1 MKTRNNF
8 GIKTD
13 FKRNIAMKPNLGSL
27 FNEDIKLSKKS
38 LSKTKHKK
46 LAIIDDINDEEKKI
60 DGFYD
65 RFLKVLYN
73 DEIEKG
79 RGSFS
84 NHKKHKK
91 MHFHKRISAGILD
104 FTQKKF
110 QETTMNK
117 NYSPDKNIIKKNFH
131 HMGTTFE
138 PKLEEEKNNNEN
150 NEKSNKS
157 IKLYDDDKSEE
168 INIENLKSL
177 DCSKRKIKITEL
189 MKNDNIDYEINLNSN
204 REQTTKNDNNKD
216 FLENKLNS
224 NFIIF
229 NDNKLDDDKK
239 ENKNECNSNKDK
251 GFIIDVKK
259 KKKFFFCCLPIFN

>member
-1 MKTRNNF
+1 MKNHKTF
-8 GIKTD
+8 GLKTD
-13 FKRNIAMKPNLGSL
+13 FERNFAVRSNLGSL
-27 FNEDIKLSKKS
+27 LKEDIKLLSKKS
-38 LSKTKHKK
+38 FSKNKIKK
-46 LAIIDDINDEEKKI
+46 LAILDNINEEEKN

-65 RFLKVLYN
+65 KFLNVLYN
-73 DEIEKG
+73 DEMENG

-84 NHKKHKK
+84 NHKKQKK
-91 MHFHKRISAGILD
+91 MNFHKRISAGHLD
-104 FTQKKF
+104 FNQIKF
-110 QETTMNK
+110 HEIIMNK
-117 NYSPDKNIIKKNFH
+117 NNSPERNIVKKKNNH

-138 PKLEEEKNNNEN
+138 AKIEEEINNNGL
-150 NEKSNKS
+150 KSDKS
-157 IKLYDDDKSEE
+157 IKLNDDDKSEE
-168 INIENLKSL
+168 MNIENLKSL
-177 DCSKRKIKITEL
+177 DYSKKNIKMTEL
-189 MKNDNIDYEINLNSN
+189 MKNDNNEFEINLNSN
-204 REQTTKNDNNKD
+204 REQTTKNDNKD